1 MELDAM
7 DSNDLRSRVEAAITD
22 YIDWPAWE
30 HMHLIEKAEMDS
42 INEILGRINGHP

>member
-1 MELDAM
+1 M

-30 HMHLIEKAEMDS
+30 HMQLIEKAEMNS